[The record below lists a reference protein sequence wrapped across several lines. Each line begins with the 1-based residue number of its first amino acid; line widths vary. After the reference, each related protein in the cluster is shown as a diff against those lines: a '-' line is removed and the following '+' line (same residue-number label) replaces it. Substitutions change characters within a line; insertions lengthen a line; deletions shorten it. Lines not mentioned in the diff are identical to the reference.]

1 MDKRLK
7 IDSLDLRILT
17 SLLKKGRITKVDLG
31 EEVGLS
37 PTPCYERMKR
47 LEKTKIIRGYHAEV
61 NFRLLGDYSFF
72 WVKIRLGEFTKAKTE
87 RFERMILERDDI
99 LECHAILGNAD
110 YLVKVAAKSVEDYHN
125 TWQQTAEQEEF
136 FYDSF
141 PISKVVK
148 GPHQSSLIHLIQAD
162 FDSKE

>member
-47 LEKTKIIRGYHAEV
+47 LEKTKVIRGYHAEV
-61 NFRLLGDYSFF
+61 NFRLLGDYSYF

-87 RFERMILERDDI
+87 RFERMIMERDDI

-148 GPHQSSLIHLIQAD
+148 EPHQSSLIHLIQAD
-162 FDSKE
+162 FESNE